1 MNGIKF
7 LLDTNVILGLLQNQ
21 PKVIK
26 TLERL
31 ELDTGAC
38 AYSSVT
44 RMELLGFPGITTQ
57 ESQLINSRL
66 EMLERLP
73 IVTAIEDETIAV
85 RKQSRLKLPDAIIC
99 ATALIH
105 NVQLV
110 TFDEQLRS
118 VYRHLAA
125 QAD

>member
-1 MNGIKF
+1 MNGIRF
-7 LLDTNVILGLLQNQ
+7 LLDTNVILGLLKNQ
-21 PKVIK
+21 PMVIEV
-26 TLERL
+26 LEKL
-31 ELDTGAC
+31 ELDVEAC

>member
-1 MNGIKF
+1 MNGIRF

-21 PKVIK
+21 PKVIEA
-26 TLERL
+26 LERL
-31 ELDTGAC
+31 ELDTEAC

-44 RMELLGFPGITTQ
+44 RIELLGFPGITTQ
-57 ESQLINSRL
+57 ERQLINSKL

-73 IVTAIEDETIAV
+73 IVTAIEDETIAI

-99 ATALIH
+99 ATALVH

-118 VYRHLAA
+118 AYRHLAA

>member
-1 MNGIKF
+1 MNGTRF

-21 PKVIK
+21 PKVIEA
-26 TLERL
+26 LERL
-31 ELDTGAC
+31 ELDTEAC

-44 RMELLGFPGITTQ
+44 RMELPGFPGITTQ
-57 ESQLINSRL
+57 ESQLINSKL

-73 IVTAIEDETIAV
+73 IVTAIEDETIAI

-99 ATALIH
+99 ATALVH

-118 VYRHLAA
+118 AYRHLAA